1 MAVIGKNN
9 NAHVFEIAN
18 RVATNNTTDGIA
30 GVANNLANHQSGL
43 NNNAHQI
50 ANVFGLQSALDS
62 KANTVHTHN
71 ISDVSGLQAALGSKA
86 NVTHTHTVSDV
97 TGLQSLLDSKADK
110 GAVAQTLTVVTEV
123 DFVNQTVVTAN
134 INIVDGI
141 IVEIN

>member
-1 MAVIGKNN
+1 MAVIGKNSS
-9 NAHVFEIAN
+9 AHVLEIAN
-18 RVATNNTTDGIA
+18 RVASNNTADGVT

-50 ANVFGLQSALDS
+50 N
-62 KANTVHTHN
+62 N
-71 ISDVSGLQAALGSKA
+71 ISGLQTALNSKA

-97 TGLQSLLDSKADK
+97 TGLQGLLDSKADK
-110 GAVAQTLTVVTEV
+110 GIVTQTLTVITEV

>member
-1 MAVIGKNN
+1 MAKLG
-9 NAHVFEIAN
+9 NAHVIEIAN
-18 RVATNNTTDGIA
+18 RVASNNTTEGIA

-50 ANVFGLQSALDS
+50 NNISGLQSAL
-62 KANTVHTHN
+62 NN
-71 ISDVSGLQAALGSKA
+71 KA

-97 TGLQSLLDSKADK
+97 IGLQSLLDSKADK
-110 GAVAQTLTVVTEV
+110 GTVTQTLTVITEV

-141 IVEIN
+141 IAEIN

>member
-1 MAVIGKNN
+1 MGVVGKSIASVI
-9 NAHVFEIAN
+9 EISN
-18 RVATNNTTDGIA
+18 RVAVNNTTDGIA

-43 NNNAHQI
+43 NSNAHQI
-50 ANVFGLQSALDS
+50 N
-62 KANTVHTHN
+62 N
-71 ISDVSGLQAALGSKA
+71 ISGLQTALNSKA

-97 TGLQSLLDSKADK
+97 TGLQGLLDSKADK
-110 GAVAQTLTVVTEV
+110 GIVTQTLTVVTEV

>member
-1 MAVIGKNN
+1 MAMIGKSNS
-9 NAHVFEIAN
+9 AHVLEISN
-18 RVATNNTTDGIA
+18 RVAVNNTTDGIA

-50 ANVFGLQSALDS
+50 SNISGLQTALNS
-62 KANTVHTHN
+62 KAN
-71 ISDVSGLQAALGSKA
+71 I
-86 NVTHTHTVSDV
+86 THTHTASDV

-110 GAVAQTLTVVTEV
+110 SLVTQVITVITDV

>member
-1 MAVIGKNN
+1 MASRKSGANVL
-9 NAHVFEIAN
+9 EIAN
-18 RVATNNTTDGIA
+18 RAAANKTTDGIA
-30 GVANNLANHQSGL
+30 RVANNLANHQSGL

-50 ANVFGLQSALDS
+50 N
-62 KANTVHTHN
+62 N
-71 ISDVSGLQAALGSKA
+71 ISGLQTALNSKA

-97 TGLQSLLDSKADK
+97 TGLQGLLDSKAD
-110 GAVAQTLTVVTEV
+110 GIVTQTLTVVTEV

>member
-1 MAVIGKNN
+1 MAKLG
-9 NAHVFEIAN
+9 NAHVIEIAN
-18 RVATNNTTDGIA
+18 RCASNNTTEGIA

-50 ANVFGLQSALDS
+50 N
-62 KANTVHTHN
+62 N
-71 ISDVSGLQAALGSKA
+71 ISGLQTALNSKA

-97 TGLQSLLDSKADK
+97 TGLQGLLDSKADK
-110 GAVAQTLTVVTEV
+110 GTVTQTLTVITEV

-141 IVEIN
+141 IAEIN